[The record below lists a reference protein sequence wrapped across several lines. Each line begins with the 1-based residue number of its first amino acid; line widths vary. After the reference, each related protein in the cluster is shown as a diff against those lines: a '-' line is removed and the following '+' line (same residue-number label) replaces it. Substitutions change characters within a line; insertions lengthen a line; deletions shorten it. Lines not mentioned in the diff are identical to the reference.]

1 MAHDTPPAPDEPST
15 RDEDPT
21 DRVPR
26 RPGRRLER
34 AECAARVAAFDRV
47 AVPDTGTRRAAV
59 ALAVVTDDEG
69 SRLLLTRRQP
79 KMRAHAGQFA
89 LPGGSI
95 DPGETPEAAAARELD
110 EELGVRAG
118 ADAVLG
124 LLDDYV
130 TRSGFVIT
138 PVVVWLGAPDGP
150 IVPNP
155 AEVAMVFEVAV
166 EEVDVDPLIQP
177 VPGTPEGAPPFLR
190 WPFRG
195 GAMFAPTAALIH
207 QFREVVLH
215 GRPTRVAEYAQPD
228 FAAK

>member
-1 MAHDTPPAPDEPST
+1 MAHDTPTAPDDPST

-21 DRVPR
+21 EHVPP
-26 RPGRRLER
+26 RPGRRLR
-34 AECAARVAAFDRV
+34 RDECEARVTAFDRL

-59 ALAVVTDDEG
+59 ALAVVTDDDG
-69 SRLLLTRRQP
+69 SRLLLTRRPP

-95 DPGETPEAAAARELD
+95 DPGETPEDAAVRELA
-110 EELGVRAG
+110 EELGVQAG
-118 ADAVLG
+118 ADSVLG

-138 PVVVWLGAPDGP
+138 PVVVWLGEPDGP

-155 AEVAMVFEVAV
+155 DEVAVVFEVGM

-177 VPGTPEGAPPFLR
+177 VPGAPDGSAPFLR

-215 GRPTRVAEYAQPD
+215 GRGTRVAEFAQPD
-228 FAAK
+228 FAAR

>member
-1 MAHDTPPAPDEPST
+1 MEPHQPTT

-21 DRVPR
+21 SAPPSD
-26 RPGRRLER
+26 PGPSLTRE
-34 AECAARVAAFDRV
+34 ECAARVSAFDRI

-59 ALAVVTDDEG
+59 ALAVITDNAG

-79 KMRAHAGQFA
+79 RMRAHAGQFA

-95 DPGETPEAAAARELD
+95 DPGETPEMAAVREL
-110 EELGVRAG
+110 EEEVGVVAG

-130 TRSGFVIT
+130 TRSGYVIT
-138 PVVVWLGAPDGP
+138 PVVVWIGRPSTP
-150 IVPNP
+150 VVPN
-155 AEVAMVFEVAV
+155 AGEVAVVFEVTMG
-166 EEVDVDPLIQP
+166 EVDVDPLIQP
-177 VPGTPEGAPPFLR
+177 VPGMPDDAPPYLR

-207 QFREVVLH
+207 QFREVVIH
-215 GRPTRVAEYAQPD
+215 GRTTRVAEYAQPD